1 MRGVQRISD
10 VVSAARALRR
20 TVTVLIALAVAG
32 ALALVPAPAS
42 AAACPSSI
50 DDAIRVSETDGGE
63 ETAPGDLARAFPDV
77 PELLAPG
84 AGADDALAIRSIAE
98 VPVTAT
104 LRVAPETTP
113 VENPDRDLQVTITW
127 AGRTVAEG
135 TYRDIVGT
143 SIELGSLAP
152 GARETLAVDVALPAV
167 DERDNDTQKRTW
179 PLRFTLGVGAGGE
192 CAAAADEDTQAD
204 DRADAASSADSDA
217 GAEDTASA
225 DADVTAGADDT
236 AGADNTAG
244 ADDTAGAAADADGTD
259 ADAAGGGTTSSQAAT
274 ASDASATSTGG
285 GGGALPRTG
294 LESAGLVALAGIA
307 IGLGA
312 VLIAGA
318 RRRRAE
324 KGETTT

>member
-10 VVSAARALRR
+10 VLPGARALRR

-32 ALALVPAPAS
+32 ALALVPVPAS

-104 LRVAPETTP
+104 LKVAPETTP
-113 VENPDRDLQVTITW
+113 VENPDRDLRVTITW

-143 SIELGSLAP
+143 SIDLGTLAP

-179 PLRFTLGVGAGGE
+179 PLRFTLGVGAGDE
-192 CAAAADEDTQAD
+192 CAAAATEDARAD
-204 DRADAASSADSDA
+204 VRADAASSADSDA
-217 GAEDTASA
+217 GA
-225 DADVTAGADDT
+225 DATAGADDS
-236 AGADNTAG
+236 AD

-259 ADAAGGGTTSSQAAT
+259 ADAAGGGTTSAQAAT
-274 ASDASATSTGG
+274 ASDASATSTGD

-294 LESAGLVALAGIA
+294 LESAGLVGLAGIA

-312 VLIAGA
+312 VVIAGA

-324 KGETTT
+324 KGETT

>member
-1 MRGVQRISD
+1 MRGVRHISD
-10 VVSAARALRR
+10 VLSAARALRR
-20 TVTVLIALAVAG
+20 TVTVLISLAVAG

-42 AAACPSSI
+42 AVACPSSI

-167 DERDNDTQKRTW
+167 EERDNDTQKRTW

-192 CAAAADEDTQAD
+192 CVATADEDAQAD
-204 DRADAASSADSDA
+204 VRADAASSADSDA
-217 GAEDTASA
+217 GA
-225 DADVTAGADDT
+225 DDT
-236 AGADNTAG
+236 AGDDDTAD

-259 ADAAGGGTTSSQAAT
+259 ASAAAGGTTSSQAAT
-274 ASDASATSTGG
+274 ASDASATSTGD

>member
-1 MRGVQRISD
+1 MRGVRHISD
-10 VVSAARALRR
+10 VLSAARALRR
-20 TVTVLIALAVAG
+20 TVTMLIALAVAG

-98 VPVTAT
+98 VPVTAM
-104 LRVAPETTP
+104 LRIAPETTP
-113 VENPDRDLQVTITW
+113 VENPDRDLRVTITW

-143 SIELGSLAP
+143 SIDLGALAP

-167 DERDNDTQKRTW
+167 EERDNDTQKRTW

-192 CAAAADEDTQAD
+192 CADDDAQAD
-204 DRADAASSADSDA
+204 DRADAASSADSD
-217 GAEDTASA
+217 S
-225 DADVTAGADDT
+225 GADDT
-236 AGADNTAG
+236 ADADADDTAN

-259 ADAAGGGTTSSQAAT
+259 ADAAAGGTTSAQAAS
-274 ASDASATSTGG
+274 ANDASATSTSD